1 MGNRDA
7 DDPQVLT
14 GTRRT
19 GMSDLPPG
27 PGGHELDA
35 PPWSRVEG
43 TLMSTARA
51 VRRAY
56 DRSLAGL
63 GVNLAEASVL
73 AHLGDAGP
81 LTQIELARRIGTSRA
96 RIGVNVDLLQ
106 DKGAVKRR
114 SDPADRRVWL
124 VELTTQGR
132 DLWARTIVVDRH
144 VRSYLRAGTTAAE
157 RQQLDTLLARLHRNI
172 DAMPDPPVELLQS
185 SAIHL

>member
-1 MGNRDA
+1 
-7 DDPQVLT
+7 
-14 GTRRT
+14 
-19 GMSDLPPG
+19 MSNLPPG
-27 PGGHELDA
+27 AGGHELDA

-96 RIGVNVDLLQ
+96 RIGVNVELLQ
-106 DKGAVKRR
+106 DKGAVTRR

-124 VELTTQGR
+124 VELTMQGR
-132 DLWARTIVVDRH
+132 ELWTRTIVVDRH

-172 DAMPDPPVELLQS
+172 DAMPDPPFELLES
-185 SAIHL
+185 SDAERRTDSAPFTAAINNRRQ